1 MSAQVCSRS
10 TGLRAFPGLRTF
22 IGGAL
27 LCMGCAATV
36 LAAEKPAAAD
46 RSASPGM
53 YGTYQNDSRTRFD
66 QSLGDTHPMT
76 DAQLL
81 PALLSALD
89 QLSKYP
95 RPSTRPERHRL
106 PSSELQ
112 KLICGGPCAALAVYR
127 PGEGIFLDDKLKPE
141 IRLFDRSVL
150 LHELVHYLQDLNNQH
165 ADMKPCSRWY
175 HREQEAYAIQKN
187 FLIIVGSPVR
197 VGYSAHKSTCDDEVV
212 R

>member
-1 MSAQVCSRS
+1 MVCAGPVSAEEN
-10 TGLRAFPGLRTF
+10 
-22 IGGAL
+22 
-27 LCMGCAATV
+27 ATEK
-36 LAAEKPAAAD
+36 AAENQAAPD
-46 RSASPGM
+46 RSASQGM
-53 YGTYQNDSRTRFD
+53 YGTYQDDSRTRFD
-66 QSLGDTHPMT
+66 RSLGDTNPMT

-95 RPSTRPERHRL
+95 RPSTLPKLHRL

-112 KLICGGPCAALAVYR
+112 KLVCGEPCAALAIYR
-127 PGEGIFLDDKLKPE
+127 PGEGIFLDEKLKPE

-165 ADMKPCSRWY
+165 SDMKPCSRWY

-197 VGYSAHKSTCDDEVV
+197 VAYSAQTSTCDDEVV